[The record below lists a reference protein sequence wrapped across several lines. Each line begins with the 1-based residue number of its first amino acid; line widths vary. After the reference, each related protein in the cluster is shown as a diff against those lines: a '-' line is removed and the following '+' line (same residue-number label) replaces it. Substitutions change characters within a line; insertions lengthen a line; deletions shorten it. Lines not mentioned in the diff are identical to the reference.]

1 MEQLDFW
8 RGMEWDSGFPFQVE
22 NRACWGC
29 DIMDFMRTL
38 DIKPYL
44 LAWKKRIKIEEE
56 EARRRVREAL
66 RVAFAI
72 AKTLVEEG
80 KARRV
85 YLFGS
90 LAFSMQGQRGF
101 GPTSDIDLAVEAI
114 PRGEYFRVLAEVNR
128 MSDFEVDLV
137 DLEACPAPLREAILK
152 KGVLLYGEEGGNP
165 LTFGGD

>member
-1 MEQLDFW
+1 MERLDFW
-8 RGMEWDSGFPFQVE
+8 SEIGVSLPVE
-22 NRACWGC
+22 SRARWGC
-29 DIMDFMRTL
+29 DIMGFVRTL

-56 EARRRVREAL
+56 ETRRRAGEAL

-90 LAFSMQGQRGF
+90 LAFSMRGQRGF
-101 GPTSDIDLAVEAI
+101 GPASDIDLAVEAI
-114 PRGEYFRVLAEVNR
+114 PREEYFRVLAEVNR

-137 DLEACPAPLREAILK
+137 DLEACPVPLREAILRN
-152 KGVLLYGEEGGNP
+152 GVLLYGEEGGNP